1 MQHKIKYYYLCDY
14 ASPENMTFGEGELSD
29 E

>member
-14 ASPENMTFGEGELSD
+14 ASPENMIFGEGELSD